1 MTGGLLPFG
10 PGAWAFIALYLG
22 SLLLVGWWGYRA
34 RREDSLKDFY
44 LAGSGF
50 GFFVLVLT
58 LYATQYSGN
67 TLFGFTGKTYR
78 IGYAWTMSVH
88 FMTAVIVFYLLLA
101 PKLQAR
107 ARVRGF
113 ITPADYLQ
121 DRFAYAPLSVLAS
134 VVMIVALSNYLLAQL
149 MAMGRAVEGLSAG
162 TVVHLGHEA
171 FLVLPADV
179 YIWAVVALALIMVV
193 YETLGGLRAVAWTD
207 VLQGVVLMLGFV
219 ILTVLVFVYF
229 GGPETSALKILAQ
242 EGGAEKLQP
251 PGWAMSREWV
261 SYIFVVGI
269 GAALYPQA
277 IQRLYAARSPAVL
290 RRSLQ
295 VMAFLPLTATL
306 IAVFIGITALAHFPG
321 LEGAE
326 ADRVLAVVFRDLQSQ
341 GGVGYWLV
349 VVLFS
354 AVLAAI
360 MSTADS
366 ALLSISSMFSSDLYR
381 RAVPGAGESSL
392 TMVGKVS
399 SWVLIVILVV
409 LAIRLRDTTLLKL
422 LDRKFDLLVQ
432 LSPAF
437 FIGLHWSG
445 LRSRPVFTGL
455 VAGLVIALGLAFGV
469 SGKPWGIH
477 AGLYGLPVNL
487 VIAVG
492 GSLLGSGEDG
502 AAETEKQE
510 LSG

>member
-1 MTGGLLPFG
+1 MKEGLLPFG
-10 PGAWAFIALYLG
+10 PGAWVFIALYLG

-50 GFFVLVLT
+50 GFTVLVLT

-107 ARVRGF
+107 ARSRGF

-149 MAMGRAVEGLSAG
+149 MAMGRAVEGLSASTG
-162 TVVHLGHEA
+162 T
-171 FLVLPADV
+171 DV

-207 VLQGVVLMLGFV
+207 VLQGVVLMLGFA
-219 ILTVLVFVYF
+219 ILTVLVLIYF
-229 GGPETSALKILAQ
+229 GGPETSALKILGQ
-242 EGGAEKLQP
+242 DGGGEKLQP
-251 PGWAMSREWV
+251 PDWAMSREWF
-261 SYIFVVGI
+261 SYIFMVGI

-277 IQRLYAARSPAVL
+277 IQRLYAARGPTVL

-321 LEGAE
+321 LEGAD
-326 ADRVLAVVFRDLQSQ
+326 ADRVLTVVFRDIQAQ
-341 GGVGYWLV
+341 GSVGYWLV
-349 VVLFS
+349 VVLFA

-381 RAVPGAGESSL
+381 RARPGAGESRL
-392 TMVGKVS
+392 TKVGKVS
-399 SWVLIVILVV
+399 SWALIVILVV
-409 LAIRLRDTTLLKL
+409 LAIVLRGTTLLKL

-445 LRSRPVFTGL
+445 LRSRPVFAGL
-455 VAGLVIALGLAFGV
+455 VAGLAISLGLAFGV

-487 VIAVG
+487 AIAVG
-492 GSLLGSGEDG
+492 GSLLGSGEAG
-502 AAETEKQE
+502 SAKTEKQA

>member
-1 MTGGLLPFG
+1 MNEGLLPFG
-10 PGAWAFIALYLG
+10 PGAWAFIALYLC

-34 RREDSLKDFY
+34 RREDSMKDFY
-44 LAGSGF
+44 LAGGGF
-50 GFFVLVLT
+50 GFIVLLLT

-78 IGYAWTMSVH
+78 VGYAWTMSVH

-107 ARVRGF
+107 ARIRGF
-113 ITPADYLQ
+113 ITPADYLH
-121 DRFAYAPLSVLAS
+121 DRFAYAPLSVLSS
-134 VVMIVALSNYLLAQL
+134 VVMIVALANYLLAQL
-149 MAMGRAVEGLSAG
+149 MAMGRAVEGLSAS
-162 TVVHLGHEA
+162 TDV
-171 FLVLPADV
+171 DV
-179 YIWAVVALALIMVV
+179 YLWAVIALALIMVV

-219 ILTVLVFVYF
+219 ILAVLVFVYF
-229 GGPETSALKILAQ
+229 GGPETSALKIIEKG
-242 EGGAEKLQP
+242 EGEKLLP
-251 PGWAMSREWV
+251 PGWAMTREWF
-261 SYIFVVGI
+261 SYIFMVGI

-277 IQRLYAARSPAVL
+277 IQRLYAARSPVVL

-321 LEGAE
+321 LEGAD
-326 ADRVLAVVFRDLQSQ
+326 ADRVLTVVFREIQSQ
-341 GGVGYWLV
+341 GSLGYWLV
-349 VVLFS
+349 VVLFA

-366 ALLSISSMFSSDLYR
+366 ALLSISSMFSGDLYR
-381 RAVPGAGESSL
+381 RARPGADEKSL
-392 TMVGKVS
+392 TQVGKVS

-409 LAIRLRDTTLLKL
+409 LAIQLRHTTLLKL

-437 FIGLHWSG
+437 FIGLHWKG
-445 LRSRPVFTGL
+445 LRARPVF
-455 VAGLVIALGLAFGV
+455 AGLVVGLAIALGLAFAVG
-469 SGKPWGIH
+469 GKPWGIH

-487 VIAVG
+487 AIAVG
-492 GSLLGSGEDG
+492 GSLLVAKKQF
-502 AAETEKQE
+502 AAAP
-510 LSG
+510 

>member
-1 MTGGLLPFG
+1 MKEGLLPFG
-10 PGAWAFIALYLG
+10 PGAWVFIALYLG

-50 GFFVLVLT
+50 GFTVLVLT

-107 ARVRGF
+107 ARARGF

-149 MAMGRAVEGLSAG
+149 MAMGRAVEGLSASTG
-162 TVVHLGHEA
+162 T
-171 FLVLPADV
+171 DV

-207 VLQGVVLMLGFV
+207 VLQGVVLMLGFA
-219 ILTVLVFVYF
+219 ILTVLVLIYF
-229 GGPETSALKILAQ
+229 GGPETSALKILGQ
-242 EGGAEKLQP
+242 DGGGEKLQP

-306 IAVFIGITALAHFPG
+306 IAVFIGITALANFPG

-326 ADRVLAVVFRDLQSQ
+326 ADRVLAVVFRDIQSQ
-341 GGVGYWLV
+341 GSVGYWLV
-349 VVLFS
+349 VVLFA

-381 RAVPGAGESSL
+381 RARPGAGESRL
-392 TMVGKVS
+392 TKVGKVS
-399 SWVLIVILVV
+399 SWALIVILVV
-409 LAIRLRDTTLLKL
+409 LAIVLRGTTLLKL

-437 FIGLHWSG
+437 FIGLHWRG
-445 LRSRPVFTGL
+445 LRSRPVFAGL
-455 VAGLVIALGLAFGV
+455 VAVLAIALGLAFGV

-487 VIAVG
+487 AIAVG
-492 GSLLGSGEDG
+492 GSLLAPKEQP
-502 AAETEKQE
+502 AAAAP
-510 LSG
+510 G

>member
-1 MTGGLLPFG
+1 MNEGLLPFG
-10 PGAWAFIALYLG
+10 PGAWVFITLYLC
-22 SLLLVGWWGYRA
+22 SLLLVGWLGYRA
-34 RREDSLKDFY
+34 RREDSMKDFY
-44 LAGSGF
+44 LAGGGF
-50 GFFVLVLT
+50 GFIVLVLT

-78 IGYAWTMSVH
+78 VGYAWTMSVH

-107 ARVRGF
+107 ARLRGF
-113 ITPADYLQ
+113 ITPVDYLH
-121 DRFAYAPLSVLAS
+121 DRFAYAPLSALAS
-134 VVMIVALSNYLLAQL
+134 VVMIVALANYLLAQL
-149 MAMGRAVEGLSAG
+149 MAMGRAVEGLSAS
-162 TVVHLGHEA
+162 TEV
-171 FLVLPADV
+171 DV
-179 YIWAVVALALIMVV
+179 YLWAIIALAFIMVV

-229 GGPETSALKILAQ
+229 GGPETSALKILEKG
-242 EGGAEKLQP
+242 EGEKLQP
-251 PGWAMSREWV
+251 PGWAMTREWF
-261 SYIFVVGI
+261 SYIFMVGI

-306 IAVFIGITALAHFPG
+306 IAVFIGITALANFPG
-321 LEGAE
+321 FEGAD
-326 ADRVLAVVFRDLQSQ
+326 ADRVLTVVFRSIQDQ
-341 GGVGYWLV
+341 GSMGYWLV
-349 VVLFS
+349 VVLFA

-381 RAVPGAGESSL
+381 RAKPGASEKSL
-392 TMVGKVS
+392 TLVGKVS
-399 SWVLIVILVV
+399 SWVLIVILVI
-409 LAIRLRDTTLLKL
+409 LAIQLRHTTLLKL

-437 FIGLHWSG
+437 FIGLHWKG
-445 LRSRPVFTGL
+445 LRARPVF
-455 VAGLVIALGLAFGV
+455 AGLVVGLAIALGLAFGIG
-469 SGKPWGIH
+469 GKPWGIH

-487 VIAVG
+487 AIAVG
-492 GSLLGSGEDG
+492 GSMLGSADRGSP
-502 AAETEKQE
+502 ETGKKE

>member
-1 MTGGLLPFG
+1 MNEGLLPFG
-10 PGAWAFIALYLG
+10 AGACAFITLYLC

-34 RREDSLKDFY
+34 RREDSMKDFY
-44 LAGSGF
+44 LAGRGF
-50 GFFVLVLT
+50 GFIVLVLT

-107 ARVRGF
+107 AHSRGF
-113 ITPADYLQ
+113 ITPADYLH
-121 DRFAYAPLSVLAS
+121 DRFAYPPLSVLAS

-149 MAMGRAVEGLSAG
+149 MAMGRAVEGLSAS
-162 TVVHLGHEA
+162 TEI
-171 FLVLPADV
+171 DV
-179 YIWAVVALALIMVV
+179 YTWAVVGLALIMVV

-219 ILTVLVFVYF
+219 ILTVMVFVYF

-242 EGGAEKLQP
+242 EGGGEKLQP
-251 PGWAMSREWV
+251 PGWAMSREWF
-261 SYIFVVGI
+261 SYIFMVGI

-277 IQRLYAARSPAVL
+277 IQRLYAARGPTVL

-321 LEGAE
+321 LEGAD
-326 ADRVLAVVFRDLQSQ
+326 ADRVLTVVFRDIQAQ
-341 GGVGYWLV
+341 GSLGYWLV
-349 VVLFS
+349 VVLFA

-381 RAVPGAGESSL
+381 RATPEASQQSL
-392 TMVGKVS
+392 TKVGKAS
-399 SWVLIVILVV
+399 SWALVAILVV
-409 LAIRLRDTTLLKL
+409 LAIALRHTPLLKL

-437 FIGLHWSG
+437 FLGLHWSG
-445 LRSRPVFTGL
+445 LRARPVFAGL

-487 VIAVG
+487 VLAVG
-492 GSLLGSGEDG
+492 GSLLASKERSAVPG
-502 AAETEKQE
+502 
-510 LSG
+510 

>member
-1 MTGGLLPFG
+1 MKEGLLPFG
-10 PGAWAFIALYLG
+10 PGAWVFIALYLC

-34 RREDSLKDFY
+34 RREDSMKDFY
-44 LAGSGF
+44 LAGGGF
-50 GFFVLVLT
+50 GFIVLVLT

-107 ARVRGF
+107 ARSRGF
-113 ITPADYLQ
+113 ITPADYLH

-134 VVMIVALSNYLLAQL
+134 VVMIVALANYLFAQL
-149 MAMGRAVEGLSAG
+149 MAMGRAVEGLSAS
-162 TVVHLGHEA
+162 TDV
-171 FLVLPADV
+171 DV
-179 YIWAVVALALIMVV
+179 YLWAVIALALIMVV

-219 ILTVLVFVYF
+219 ILAVLVFVYF
-229 GGPETSALKILAQ
+229 GGPETSALKIIEKG
-242 EGGAEKLQP
+242 EGEKLLP
-251 PGWAMSREWV
+251 PGWAMTREWF
-261 SYIFVVGI
+261 SYIFMVGI

-321 LEGAE
+321 LEGTA
-326 ADRVLAVVFRDLQSQ
+326 ADRVLTVVFREIQSQ
-341 GGVGYWLV
+341 GSLGYWLV
-349 VVLFS
+349 VVLFA

-366 ALLSISSMFSSDLYR
+366 ALLSISSMFSGDLYR
-381 RAVPGAGESSL
+381 RARPGADERSL
-392 TMVGKVS
+392 TQVGKVS

-409 LAIRLRDTTLLKL
+409 LAIQLRHTTLLKL

-437 FIGLHWSG
+437 FLGLHWKG
-445 LRSRPVFTGL
+445 LRARPVF
-455 VAGLVIALGLAFGV
+455 AGLVVGLAIALGLAFAVG
-469 SGKPWGIH
+469 GKPWGIH
-477 AGLYGLPVNL
+477 AGLYGLPVN
-487 VIAVG
+487 VAIAVG
-492 GSLLGSGEDG
+492 GSLLLPREQPAV
-502 AAETEKQE
+502 AAP
-510 LSG
+510 G

>member
-1 MTGGLLPFG
+1 MKEGLLPFG
-10 PGAWAFIALYLG
+10 PGAWVFIALYLG

-50 GFFVLVLT
+50 GFTVLVLT

-107 ARVRGF
+107 ARARGF

-149 MAMGRAVEGLSAG
+149 MAMGRAVEGLSASTG
-162 TVVHLGHEA
+162 T
-171 FLVLPADV
+171 DV

-207 VLQGVVLMLGFV
+207 VLQGVVLMLGFA
-219 ILTVLVFVYF
+219 ILTVLVLIYF
-229 GGPETSALKILAQ
+229 GGPETSALKILGQ
-242 EGGAEKLQP
+242 EGGGEKLQP

-306 IAVFIGITALAHFPG
+306 IAVFIGITALANFPG

-326 ADRVLAVVFRDLQSQ
+326 ADRVLAVVFRDIQSQ
-341 GGVGYWLV
+341 GSVGYWLV
-349 VVLFS
+349 VVLFA

-381 RAVPGAGESSL
+381 RARPGAGESRL
-392 TMVGKVS
+392 TKVGKVS
-399 SWVLIVILVV
+399 SWALIVILVV
-409 LAIRLRDTTLLKL
+409 LAIVLRGTTLLKL

-437 FIGLHWSG
+437 FIGLHWRG
-445 LRSRPVFTGL
+445 LRSRPVFAGL
-455 VAGLVIALGLAFGV
+455 VAGLAIALGLAFGV

-487 VIAVG
+487 AIAVG
-492 GSLLGSGEDG
+492 GSLLAPKEQP
-502 AAETEKQE
+502 AAAAP
-510 LSG
+510 G

>member
-1 MTGGLLPFG
+1 MNEGLLPFG
-10 PGAWAFIALYLG
+10 PGAWAFIALYLC

-34 RREDSLKDFY
+34 RREDSMKDFY
-44 LAGSGF
+44 LAGGGF
-50 GFFVLVLT
+50 GFIVLLLT

-67 TLFGFTGKTYR
+67 TLFAFTGKTYR

-107 ARVRGF
+107 ARSRGF
-113 ITPADYLQ
+113 ITPADYLH

-134 VVMIVALSNYLLAQL
+134 VVMIVALANYLLAQL
-149 MAMGRAVEGLSAG
+149 MAMGRAVEGLSAS
-162 TVVHLGHEA
+162 TEI
-171 FLVLPADV
+171 DV
-179 YIWAVVALALIMVV
+179 YLWAVIALALIMVI

-219 ILTVLVFVYF
+219 ILAVLVFVYF
-229 GGPETSALKILAQ
+229 GGPETRALKILAQ
-242 EGGAEKLQP
+242 EGGGEKLQP
-251 PGWAMSREWV
+251 PGLAMSREWF
-261 SYIFVVGI
+261 SYIFMVGI

-295 VMAFLPLTATL
+295 VMAFLPLTASL
-306 IAVFIGITALAHFPG
+306 IAVFIGITALANFPG
-321 LEGAE
+321 LKGIE
-326 ADRVLAVVFRDLQSQ
+326 ADRVLSVVFRDIQSQ
-341 GGVGYWLV
+341 GSVGYWLV

-366 ALLSISSMFSSDLYR
+366 ALLSISSMFSGDLYR
-381 RAVPGAGESSL
+381 RASPGASEKSL
-392 TMVGKVS
+392 TLVGKLS
-399 SWVLIVILVV
+399 SWALIVILVF
-409 LAIRLRDTTLLKL
+409 LAVALRGTTLLKL

-437 FIGLHWSG
+437 FLGLHWSG
-445 LRSRPVFTGL
+445 LRARPVFAGL
-455 VAGLVIALGLAFGV
+455 VAGLAIALGLALGV

-477 AGLYGLPVNL
+477 AGLYALPVNL

-492 GSLLGSGEDG
+492 GSLLAPKERP
-502 AAETEKQE
+502 AAP
-510 LSG
+510 G

>member
-1 MTGGLLPFG
+1 MNEGLLPFG
-10 PGAWAFIALYLG
+10 TGAWAFIALYLC

-34 RREDSLKDFY
+34 RREDSMKDFY

-50 GFFVLVLT
+50 GFIVLVLT

-107 ARVRGF
+107 ARARGF
-113 ITPADYLQ
+113 ITPPDYLH
-121 DRFAYAPLSVLAS
+121 DRFAYAPLTVLAS

-149 MAMGRAVEGLSAG
+149 MAMGRAVEGLSAA
-162 TVVHLGHEA
+162 TET
-171 FLVLPADV
+171 DV

-229 GGPETSALKILAQ
+229 GGPETSTIKILDTPT
-242 EGGAEKLQP
+242 GGEKLQP
-251 PGWAMSREWV
+251 PGWAMSREWF

-277 IQRLYAARSPAVL
+277 IQRIYAARDARVL

-321 LEGAE
+321 LEGAD
-326 ADRVLAVVFRDLQSQ
+326 ADRVLTVVFRHIQDQSS
-341 GGVGYWLV
+341 VGYWLV
-349 VVLFS
+349 VVLFA

-366 ALLSISSMFSSDLYR
+366 ALLSISSMFAGDLYR
-381 RAVPGAGESSL
+381 RARPGASEKSL
-392 TMVGKVS
+392 TKVGKVS
-399 SWVLIVILVV
+399 SWALIVILVV
-409 LAIRLRDTTLLKL
+409 LAILLRHTTLLKL

-437 FIGLHWSG
+437 FLGLHWRG
-445 LRSRPVFTGL
+445 LRSRPVFAGL
-455 VAGLVIALGLAFGV
+455 VAGLAIAVILAFGKQMGIHPAF

-487 VIAVG
+487 AIAVG
-492 GSLLGSGEDG
+492 GSLLAPRGQPS
-502 AAETEKQE
+502 AADP
-510 LSG
+510 G

>member
-1 MTGGLLPFG
+1 
-10 PGAWAFIALYLG
+10 
-22 SLLLVGWWGYRA
+22 
-34 RREDSLKDFY
+34 
-44 LAGSGF
+44 
-50 GFFVLVLT
+50 
-58 LYATQYSGN
+58 
-67 TLFGFTGKTYR
+67 
-78 IGYAWTMSVH
+78 
-88 FMTAVIVFYLLLA
+88 
-101 PKLQAR
+101 
-107 ARVRGF
+107 
-113 ITPADYLQ
+113 
-121 DRFAYAPLSVLAS
+121 
-134 VVMIVALSNYLLAQL
+134 
-149 MAMGRAVEGLSAG
+149 
-162 TVVHLGHEA
+162 
-171 FLVLPADV
+171 
-179 YIWAVVALALIMVV
+179 
-193 YETLGGLRAVAWTD
+193 
-207 VLQGVVLMLGFV
+207 
-219 ILTVLVFVYF
+219 
-229 GGPETSALKILAQ
+229 
-242 EGGAEKLQP
+242 
-251 PGWAMSREWV
+251 MSREWV

-306 IAVFIGITALAHFPG
+306 IAVFIGITALANFPG

-326 ADRVLAVVFRDLQSQ
+326 ADRVLAVVFRDIQSQ
-341 GGVGYWLV
+341 GSVGYWLV
-349 VVLFS
+349 VVLFA

-381 RAVPGAGESSL
+381 RARPGAGESRL
-392 TMVGKVS
+392 TKVGKVS

-409 LAIRLRDTTLLKL
+409 LAIVLRGTTLLKL

-445 LRSRPVFTGL
+445 LRSRPVFAGL
-455 VAGLVIALGLAFGV
+455 VAGLAISLGLALGV

-487 VIAVG
+487 AIAVG
-492 GSLLGSGEDG
+492 GSLLGSGEAG
-502 AAETEKQE
+502 SAETEKQA

>member
-1 MTGGLLPFG
+1 MNEGLLPFG
-10 PGAWAFIALYLG
+10 PGAWAFIALYLC

-34 RREDSLKDFY
+34 RREDSMKDFY
-44 LAGSGF
+44 LAGGGF
-50 GFFVLVLT
+50 GFIVLLLT

-107 ARVRGF
+107 ARSRGF
-113 ITPADYLQ
+113 ITPADYLH

-134 VVMIVALSNYLLAQL
+134 VVMIVALANYLFAQL
-149 MAMGRAVEGLSAG
+149 MAMGRAVEGLSAS
-162 TVVHLGHEA
+162 TDV
-171 FLVLPADV
+171 DV
-179 YIWAVVALALIMVV
+179 YLWAVIALALIMVV

-219 ILTVLVFVYF
+219 ILAVLVFVYF
-229 GGPETSALKILAQ
+229 GGPETSALKIIEKG
-242 EGGAEKLQP
+242 EGEKLLP
-251 PGWAMSREWV
+251 PGWAMTREWF
-261 SYIFVVGI
+261 SYIFMVGI

-321 LEGAE
+321 LEGAA
-326 ADRVLAVVFRDLQSQ
+326 ADRVLTVVFREIQSQ
-341 GGVGYWLV
+341 GSLGYWLV
-349 VVLFS
+349 VVLFA

-366 ALLSISSMFSSDLYR
+366 ALLSISSMFSGDLYR
-381 RAVPGAGESSL
+381 RARPEADERSL
-392 TMVGKVS
+392 TQVGKVS

-409 LAIRLRDTTLLKL
+409 LAIQLRHTTLLKL

-437 FIGLHWSG
+437 FLGLHWKG
-445 LRSRPVFTGL
+445 LRARPVF
-455 VAGLVIALGLAFGV
+455 AGLVVGLAIALGLAFAVG
-469 SGKPWGIH
+469 GKPWGIH

-487 VIAVG
+487 AIAVG
-492 GSLLGSGEDG
+492 GSLLLPREQPAV
-502 AAETEKQE
+502 AAP
-510 LSG
+510 G

>member
-1 MTGGLLPFG
+1 MKEGLLPFG
-10 PGAWAFIALYLG
+10 PGAWVFITLYLC

-34 RREDSLKDFY
+34 RREDSMKDFY
-44 LAGSGF
+44 LAGGGF
-50 GFFVLVLT
+50 GFIVLLLT

-107 ARVRGF
+107 ARIRGF
-113 ITPADYLQ
+113 ITPADYLH
-121 DRFAYAPLSVLAS
+121 DRFSYAPLSVLSS
-134 VVMIVALSNYLLAQL
+134 VVMIVALANYLLAQL
-149 MAMGRAVEGLSAG
+149 MAMGRAVEGLSAS
-162 TVVHLGHEA
+162 TDV
-171 FLVLPADV
+171 DV
-179 YIWAVVALALIMVV
+179 YLWAVIALALIMVV

-207 VLQGVVLMLGFV
+207 VLQGVVLMIGFV
-219 ILTVLVFVYF
+219 ILAVLVFVYF
-229 GGPETSALKILAQ
+229 GGPETSALKIIEKG
-242 EGGAEKLQP
+242 EGEKLLP
-251 PGWAMSREWV
+251 PGWAMTREWF
-261 SYIFVVGI
+261 SYIFMVGI

-321 LEGAE
+321 LEGAA
-326 ADRVLAVVFRDLQSQ
+326 ADRVLTVVFREIQSQ
-341 GGVGYWLV
+341 GSLGYWLV
-349 VVLFS
+349 VVLFA

-366 ALLSISSMFSSDLYR
+366 ALLSISSMFSGDLYR
-381 RAVPGAGESSL
+381 RARPGADEKSL
-392 TMVGKVS
+392 TQVGKVS

-409 LAIRLRDTTLLKL
+409 LAIQLRHTTLLKL

-437 FIGLHWSG
+437 FIGLHWKG
-445 LRSRPVFTGL
+445 LRARPVF
-455 VAGLVIALGLAFGV
+455 AGLVVGLAIALGLAFAVG
-469 SGKPWGIH
+469 GKPWGIH

-487 VIAVG
+487 AIAVG
-492 GSLLGSGEDG
+492 GSLLLPREQPAV
-502 AAETEKQE
+502 AAP
-510 LSG
+510 G

>member
-1 MTGGLLPFG
+1 MKEGLLPFG
-10 PGAWAFIALYLG
+10 PGAWVFIALYLG

-50 GFFVLVLT
+50 GFTVLVLT

-107 ARVRGF
+107 ARARGF

-149 MAMGRAVEGLSAG
+149 MAMGRAVEGLSASTG
-162 TVVHLGHEA
+162 T
-171 FLVLPADV
+171 DV

-207 VLQGVVLMLGFV
+207 VLQGVVLMLGFA
-219 ILTVLVFVYF
+219 ILTVLVLIYF
-229 GGPETSALKILAQ
+229 GGPETSALKILGQ
-242 EGGAEKLQP
+242 DGGGEKLQP

-306 IAVFIGITALAHFPG
+306 IAVFIGITALANFPG

-326 ADRVLAVVFRDLQSQ
+326 ADRVLAVVFRDIQSQ
-341 GGVGYWLV
+341 GSVGYWLV
-349 VVLFS
+349 VVLFA

-381 RAVPGAGESSL
+381 RARPGAGESRL
-392 TMVGKVS
+392 TKVGKVS
-399 SWVLIVILVV
+399 SWALIVILVV
-409 LAIRLRDTTLLKL
+409 LAIVLRGTTLLKL

-445 LRSRPVFTGL
+445 LRSRPVFAGL
-455 VAGLVIALGLAFGV
+455 VAGLAISLGLAFGV

-492 GSLLGSGEDG
+492 GSLLGSGEAG
-502 AAETEKQE
+502 SAKTEKQA